1 MEILQRRKF
10 CREFLNGYNEKLHPQ
25 IISKVF
31 EIGLL
36 TLKAKYNKLLFSP
49 EELDEIIMDLRG
61 KKYVEIVPLPPRK
74 NIKKIP
80 VPKNK
85 LPLQPKED
93 FYFHTEGNDSELF
106 TTKIVKNQKLYEK
119 TLKNPNFTTQ
129 NSAIYPNWW
138 WNNKEEEDE
147 EEKPKSNINIVYNE
161 DNNNMDD
168 DNNNNN
174 IEYFNQS
181 EVNEDVNYQNYN
193 KENESSKNY
202 TIKKLTMNSSNS
214 IRNNRYGNN
223 NENVYHEKP
232 KVNNNSHNLKN
243 NSFKSNRLNKKNIP
257 NQKQKRE
264 IKQRVNSLKISKRN
278 NLSNSNNNNVVE
290 SYNKKFKIAQNISQ
304 GKKNPKL
311 SKIPKYKYTYVNGKV
326 LRIPE
331 ENNSF
336 SNISMG
342 KAINY

>member
-36 TLKAKYNKLLFSP
+36 TLKSKYNKLLFSP
-49 EELDEIIMDLRG
+49 EELDEIIMDLSG
-61 KKYVEIVPLPPRK
+61 KKYVEIVPLPPR
-74 NIKKIP
+74 NHIKKIP
-80 VPKNK
+80 VPNNK
-85 LPLQPKED
+85 LPLQTKED
-93 FYFHTEGNDSELF
+93 IYFHTENNDSELY

-119 TLKNPNFTTQ
+119 TLKNPNFSTQ

-161 DNNNMDD
+161 DNLDD
-168 DNNNNN
+168 DNNN

-181 EVNEDVNYQNYN
+181 EVKEDVNYHNHN

-202 TIKKLTMNSSNS
+202 TIKKLTMNSSSSN
-214 IRNNRYGNN
+214 RNNRYGNN
-223 NENVYHEKP
+223 DENNYHEKP
-232 KVNNNSHNLKN
+232 KVNNMSSNLKN
-243 NSFKSNRLNKKNIP
+243 NSFKSNKLIKKNIP
-257 NQKQKRE
+257 NQNQKRE
-264 IKQRVNSLKISKRN
+264 IKQRVNSLKISNRN
-278 NLSNSNNNNVVE
+278 NLSNINNNKVAE
-290 SYNKKFKIAQNISQ
+290 SYNKKTKIENNISQ
-304 GKKNPKL
+304 GRKNPKI

-331 ENNSF
+331 QNNSF
-336 SNISMG
+336 SNIAMT
-342 KAINY
+342 KVNKY

>member
-1 MEILQRRKF
+1 MEIFQRRKI

-36 TLKAKYNKLLFSP
+36 TLKNKYRKLLFSRD
-49 EELDEIIMDLRG
+49 ELDEIIIELSG
-61 KKYVEIVPLPPRK
+61 KKYVEIIPLPPRN
-74 NIKKIP
+74 NIKKLP

-93 FYFHTEGNDSELF
+93 SYFHTEGNDSELY

-119 TLKNPNFTTQ
+119 TLKNPNFSTQ

-147 EEKPKSNINIVYNE
+147 EEKPKRNINIVYNE
-161 DNNNMDD
+161 DNFDN

-174 IEYFNQS
+174 LEYFNQS
-181 EVNEDVNYQNYN
+181 EANENVNYQNLN

-202 TIKKLTMNSSNS
+202 TIKKLTMNSSKSN
-214 IRNNRYGNN
+214 RNNRYGNID
-223 NENVYHEKP
+223 ENIYQEKP
-232 KVNNNSHNLKN
+232 KVNNIPFSLKN
-243 NSFKSNRLNKKNIP
+243 NSFKSNKLIKKNIQ
-257 NQKQKRE
+257 NKNQKRE
-264 IKQRVNSLKISKRN
+264 IKKRVNSFKIYNKN
-278 NLSNSNNNNVVE
+278 NLSNINNNNVVE
-290 SYNKKFKIAQNISQ
+290 SYNKKFKISQNISQ
-304 GKKNPKL
+304 GKKNQKIT
-311 SKIPKYKYTYVNGKV
+311 KIPKYKYTYVNGRV

-331 ENNSF
+331 QNNSS
-336 SNISMG
+336 SNIAMT
-342 KAINY
+342 KANKY

>member
-1 MEILQRRKF
+1 MEIFQRRKI

-36 TLKAKYNKLLFSP
+36 TLKNKYRKLLFSR
-49 EELDEIIMDLRG
+49 EELDEIIMDLSG
-61 KKYVEIVPLPPRK
+61 KKYVEIVPLPPRN

-80 VPKNK
+80 VPNNK
-85 LPLQPKED
+85 LPLQSKED
-93 FYFHTEGNDSELF
+93 IYFHTEGNDNELY

-119 TLKNPNFTTQ
+119 TLQNPNFSTQ

-138 WNNKEEEDE
+138 WNNKEEDDE

-161 DNNNMDD
+161 DNFDG

-174 IEYFNQS
+174 LEYFNQS
-181 EVNEDVNYQNYN
+181 EVNEDVNYQNHN

-214 IRNNRYGNN
+214 NGNNRYGNN
-223 NENVYHEKP
+223 NENNYHEKP
-232 KVNNNSHNLKN
+232 KVNNISSNLKN
-243 NSFKSNRLNKKNIP
+243 NSFKSNKLSKKNIT
-257 NQKQKRE
+257 NQNQKRE
-264 IKQRVNSLKISKRN
+264 IKQRVNSLKISNRN
-278 NLSNSNNNNVVE
+278 NLSNINNNNVVE
-290 SYNKKFKIAQNISQ
+290 SYNKKFKITNNISQ
-304 GKKNPKL
+304 GRKNPKI
-311 SKIPKYKYTYVNGKV
+311 SKIPKYKYTFVNGRV

-331 ENNSF
+331 QNNSF
-336 SNISMG
+336 SNIAMT
-342 KAINY
+342 KVTKY